1 MTTTVSQLLQ
11 QAIAAHNRKDFQKA
25 EKLYRAVLKLYPK
38 QPDANHNL
46 GLLALAVN
54 KPALALP
61 FFKTAVSSNYSMEK
75 YWLSYITAL
84 IKDRQLEKA
93 KKLIRQ
99 GSKKAATQ
107 TRFHEAYNRLGLGL
121 KAAGNLRD
129 AEIALRKAISLMPSF
144 HIAHIN
150 LGNTLIELGRAKDA
164 VTCFKQATSLKPDFA
179 TTHFNLANTFQ
190 ILGKFE
196 QAVAS
201 YKQAIGLNPD
211 HFEAYNNLGF
221 TLSNLQRP
229 EEAESCYKSAIAL
242 NPDYSEAYLNLGNLH
257 YGMERLKEAV
267 ESYQKAIETKPNYAE
282 PYLNLCELFEKTNRL
297 DDVLKIAEN
306 GKGKVSDRED
316 EFLFFEASILFRQEC
331 YERAGS
337 IISKINLAALSN
349 QRKTAFLK
357 LKADWLHHQ
366 KDFDGAFNTFLAM
379 NQNAKNSAK
388 YRNSQPDQYYDSQK
402 ENVCELARLQNS
414 SSFKG
419 KIQTESFQPTF
430 LIGFPRSGTTLLD
443 TILRS
448 HSKIEVIEEQPMV
461 WAMSEKLGYSK
472 SVSDIE
478 NIDEDLVMSLRQVYI
493 NELAK
498 HVDLSGK
505 SLVIDKL
512 PLNILSIPLIKKVF
526 PNAKFIL
533 VLRHPLDCIL
543 SCWMQNFNLNPAM
556 ANMVE
561 LNRIV
566 DFYCI
571 VMEMLK
577 LCEQRYQM
585 NICTIRYED
594 LVVNFDENISNLL
607 AFFDLSWEREVKDY
621 QKTALSR
628 AKVNTPS
635 YSQVVKP
642 IYDSASYRWKKY
654 EKQLLTY
661 KPKLSFWAQSFGYD
675 L

>member
-1 MTTTVSQLLQ
+1 MTPEIRQALQKAVS
-11 QAIAAHNRKDFQKA
+11 AHNKGNFQEA
-25 EKLYRAVLKLYPK
+25 ERLYRVVLKVFPK
-38 QPDANHNL
+38 QPDANYNL

-61 FFKTAVSSNYSMEK
+61 FFKTALSTNTNLEK

-84 IKDRQLEKA
+84 IKDQQLAKA

-99 GSKKAATQ
+99 GSKKAVTQ
-107 TRFHEAYNRLGLGL
+107 IRFHEVYNSLGLGL

-129 AEIALRKAISLMPSF
+129 AEISLRKAISLMPSF
-144 HIAHIN
+144 HISHIN

-164 VTCFKQATSLKPDFA
+164 VTCFKQAKSLKPDFA
-179 TTHFNLANTFQ
+179 ITHFNLANALQ

-196 QAVAS
+196 EAATS
-201 YKQAIGLNPD
+201 YKQAISLNPD
-211 HFEAYNNLGF
+211 HFVAHNNLGF

-229 EEAESCYKSAIAL
+229 EEAESHYKSAIAL
-242 NPDYSEAYLNLGNLH
+242 NPDYSEAYLNVGNLH
-257 YGMERLKEAV
+257 YSMERLEKAV
-267 ESYQKAIETKPNYAE
+267 ESYQKAIETKPDYAE
-282 PYLNLCELFEKTNRL
+282 PYLNLCELFEKTHRL
-297 DDVLKIAEN
+297 EDVLTIAEN
-306 GKGKVSDRED
+306 GKDKVPERED

-331 YERAGS
+331 YERAGAL
-337 IISKINLAALSN
+337 ISKINFAKVSKH
-349 QRKTAFLK
+349 RRTAFLK

-366 KDFDGAFNTFLAM
+366 KDFDGAFDAFLAM
-379 NQNAKNSAK
+379 NQSAKNTAK
-388 YRNSQPDQYYDSQK
+388 YRNSQPDQYYDFQK
-402 ENVCELARLQNS
+402 EKVREIEQLQYS
-414 SSFKG
+414 SPFKDM
-419 KIQTESFQPTF
+419 IQAEWFQPTF

-461 WAMSEKLGYSK
+461 RAMSEKLGHSK
-472 SVSDIE
+472 SVADIE
-478 NIDEDLVMSLRQVYI
+478 NIDEDLARSLREVYI
-493 NELAK
+493 NELEK
-498 HVDLSGK
+498 HVDLSNK

-533 VLRHPLDCIL
+533 ALRHPLDCIL

-561 LNRIV
+561 LSRIV
-566 DFYCI
+566 DFYCTA
-571 VMEMLK
+571 MEMLK
-577 LCEQRYQM
+577 LCEPRYQM

-594 LVVNFDENISNLL
+594 LVANFDENVSNLL
-607 AFFDLSWEREVKDY
+607 TFFDLCWEREVKDY
-621 QKTALSR
+621 QKTALRR

-642 IYDSASYRWKKY
+642 LYNSATYRWKKY

-661 KPKLSFWAQSFGYD
+661 KPKLLFWAQSFGYD